1 MHTEAGMSEQQNLDL
16 VRRGYE
22 AFGRGDIPGVLE
34 LLDEQIAWRTPGPAD
49 LPTAGERRGRAG
61 AQEFFQ
67 RLSAMAEMLRF
78 EPREFLTR
86 GDLVV
91 VLGDSTL
98 RVMQTGRTVE
108 MQWVH
113 IFTVRDGR
121 LVGFDERADM
131 SALVDE
137 IRAASLRT

>member
-1 MHTEAGMSEQQNLDL
+1 MSEQQNLDL

-22 AFGRGDIPGVLE
+22 AFGRGDIPGLLE
-34 LLDEQIAWRTPGPAD
+34 LLDEQVVWRTPGPAD

-67 RLSAMAEMLRF
+67 KLMAMVEFLQF
-78 EPREFLTR
+78 EPREFLTH

-91 VLGDSTL
+91 VLGDAKT
-98 RVMQTGRTVE
+98 RVLLTGRTVAD
-108 MQWVH
+108 QWVH
-113 IFTVRDGR
+113 IFPARDGR
-121 LVGFDERADM
+121 IVQFEERADL

-137 IRAASLRT
+137 IRTVSMRA